1 MAHMFLVEYVTN
13 HVNGMVESGKVIVI
27 ADSHEQT
34 HDVVCQHMQLPT
46 SRTQCKAGK
55 IKPPCY
61 VVKSRESYPDKQPS
75 AAARPDR
82 EREPR
87 VRYNATIA
95 ASNVAGRSEREVL
108 RKIGE
113 ELVARGMLTQLRHHL
128 QMTVD
133 CSPAGNSKSPL
144 SAMQKIEM
152 YRPTGW
158 GMQGGPVRGR

>member
-34 HDVVCQHMQLPT
+34 HDVVCQQLQLPT
-46 SRTQCKAGK
+46 SRTRCEAGK

-61 VVKSRESYPDKQPS
+61 SLESHESYPDKKPS
-75 AAARPDR
+75 MVRPDR
-82 EREPR
+82 EREVR
-87 VRYNATIA
+87 VRFNATIVV
-95 ASNVAGRSEREVL
+95 SNVVGHSERQVI

-113 ELVARGMLTQLRHHL
+113 ELIARGMQARLRHHL

-133 CSPAGNSKSPL
+133 CSPSDIPEPSRRSLG
-144 SAMQKIEM
+144 AMEKIEM
-152 YRPTGW
+152 FRPTAGRV
-158 GMQGGPVRGR
+158 QGGRIK